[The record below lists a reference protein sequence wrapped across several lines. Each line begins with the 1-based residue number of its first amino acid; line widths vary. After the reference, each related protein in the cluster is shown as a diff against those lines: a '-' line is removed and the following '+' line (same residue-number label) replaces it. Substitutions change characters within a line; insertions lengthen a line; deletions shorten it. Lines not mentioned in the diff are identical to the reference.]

1 MKISDGYIVPVKGDY
16 LKRFGN
22 EEILKKYL
30 NDFDENKTYWVFQN
44 NLPENKQKMF
54 DLFENISAEVT
65 LNNDPATKNEYKFDI
80 NYGRDINTS
89 VSGREK
95 SVNEVLKNMNS
106 MHFNPSDWDRVK
118 GFFKRSN
125 DDIVYNAN
133 LFYASIPS
141 VKLSS
146 EKVINT
152 GDFLFKIGISDYN
165 NTFTM
170 SSTSSSLGRA
180 VKLKNKENSNNAFEY
195 PITDKGVQ
203 DAITNAVQY
212 LAYALDNK
220 EKEDARKKETEE
232 NDKKSETFRN
242 KMLRLINIV
251 NGEFFDLMSTKLNE
265 IEKEEK
271 GSTISIFK
279 RDFDFSSISNDDL
292 EPQNIK
298 DLQIKNSYGVRSEN
312 LAHPNKVSIAL
323 ADVMKTMN
331 DEFFAG
337 SKFKCEFVNDFGK
350 NARYEDPITPYDEYI
365 YYKID
370 IEKYIEEY
378 DDFFNNPETMES
390 NFDKSVDPSK
400 LPGVTVISP
409 ENPDKLSDEEYV
421 KAYEKLNYEYE
432 DALIK
437 KQVTK
442 FDRWKVPYEKVH
454 YVNKGEGSSKTIY
467 SNKYYYKL
475 NTNDVDILNQYVYV
489 RMRRKDKYRR
499 FRTTIINGDIQTSWI
514 LGALSD
520 KALGKIAIH
529 NDFQDENKVDLDTM
543 YVDDISSSP
552 ESYIVKNS
560 LSDEDLIK
568 TTIGAWLES
577 KPWLE
582 DEPECYYNKD
592 LDVYFISFTYNPGI
606 VLDDVEEY
614 ELMMK
619 DDLKGLD
626 IFDYDIFYDDEL
638 DKEYAYVTIKVVKD
652 DLIEEDY
659 E

>member
-65 LNNDPATKNEYKFDI
+65 LNNDPSTKNEYKFDI

-106 MHFNPSDWDRVK
+106 MHFDPSDWDRVK
-118 GFFKRSN
+118 GFFKRSD
-125 DDIVYNAN
+125 DDIVYDTN

-180 VKLKNKENSNNAFEY
+180 VKLKNKENSNDAFEY

-203 DAITNAVQY
+203 DAITSAVQY

-232 NDKKSETFRN
+232 RNESSKTFRN
-242 KMLRLINIV
+242 KMLRLINII
-251 NGEFFDLMSTKLNE
+251 NGEFLYLMETKLNE

-271 GSTISIFK
+271 GSRIAIHK

-298 DLQIKNSYGVRSEN
+298 DLQIKNSYGVYSED

-323 ADVMKTMN
+323 VDVMKTMN
-331 DEFFAG
+331 DKFFAG
-337 SKFKCEFVNDFGK
+337 SKFKCNFVDDFGK
-350 NARYEDPITPYDEYI
+350 NTRYEDPITPYDEYI

-390 NFDKSVDPSK
+390 NFNKSVDPSN

-421 KAYEKLNYEYE
+421 KTYEKLNYEYE
-432 DALIK
+432 TALVK

-475 NTNDVDILNQYVYV
+475 NTNDVDILNQYIYV

-499 FRTTIINGDIQTSWI
+499 FKTTIINGDIQTSWI

-529 NDFQDENKVDLDTM
+529 NNFQDENKVDLDTM

-614 ELMMK
+614 ESMMK

>member
-1 MKISDGYIVPVKGDY
+1 MGE
-16 LKRFGN
+16 L
-22 EEILKKYL
+22 
-30 NDFDENKTYWVFQN
+30 
-44 NLPENKQKMF
+44 
-54 DLFENISAEVT
+54 
-65 LNNDPATKNEYKFDI
+65 
-80 NYGRDINTS
+80 
-89 VSGREK
+89 
-95 SVNEVLKNMNS
+95 SVNPE
-106 MHFNPSDWDRVK
+106 
-118 GFFKRSN
+118 
-125 DDIVYNAN
+125 
-133 LFYASIPS
+133 SIS
-141 VKLSS
+141 
-146 EKVINT
+146 
-152 GDFLFKIGISDYN
+152 
-165 NTFTM
+165 
-170 SSTSSSLGRA
+170 
-180 VKLKNKENSNNAFEY
+180 
-195 PITDKGVQ
+195 
-203 DAITNAVQY
+203 
-212 LAYALDNK
+212 
-220 EKEDARKKETEE
+220 KEDMRK
-232 NDKKSETFRN
+232 
-242 KMLRLINIV
+242 
-251 NGEFFDLMSTKLNE
+251 
-265 IEKEEK
+265 
-271 GSTISIFK
+271 
-279 RDFDFSSISNDDL
+279 
-292 EPQNIK
+292 
-298 DLQIKNSYGVRSEN
+298 
-312 LAHPNKVSIAL
+312 L
-323 ADVMKTMN
+323 ADH
-331 DEFFAG
+331 
-337 SKFKCEFVNDFGK
+337 
-350 NARYEDPITPYDEYI
+350 
-365 YYKID
+365 

>member
-65 LNNDPATKNEYKFDI
+65 LNNDPSTKNEYKFDI

-106 MHFNPSDWDRVK
+106 MHFDPSDWDRVK
-118 GFFKRSN
+118 GFFKRS
-125 DDIVYNAN
+125 DDNIVYNAN

-146 EKVINT
+146 DKVINT
-152 GDFLFKIGISDYN
+152 GDFLFKIGINDNN

-220 EKEDARKKETEE
+220 EKEDARKKDMEE
-232 NDKKSETFRN
+232 NNKKSEKFRD
-242 KMLRLINIV
+242 KMLRLIKIV
-251 NGEFFDLMSTKLNE
+251 NGKFFDLMSTKLKE
-265 IEKEEK
+265 IEKEEQ
-271 GSTISIFK
+271 GSTISFFK
-279 RDFDFSSISNDDL
+279 RDFDFSSTLIDDL
-292 EPQNIK
+292 ESPGLK
-298 DLQIKNSYGVRSEN
+298 DLQLKNSYGVRSEN

-337 SKFKCEFVNDFGK
+337 TKFKCEFVNDFGK
-350 NARYEDPITPYDEYI
+350 NVRYEDPITPYDEYI

-467 SNKYYYKL
+467 SNKCYYKL

-499 FRTTIINGDIQTSWI
+499 FKTTIINDDIQTSWI

-520 KALGKIAIH
+520 KALGKISIH

>member
-65 LNNDPATKNEYKFDI
+65 LNNDPSTKNEYKFDI

-118 GFFKRSN
+118 GFFKRS
-125 DDIVYNAN
+125 DDNIVYNAN

-146 EKVINT
+146 DKVINT
-152 GDFLFKIGISDYN
+152 GDFLFKIGINDNS

-232 NDKKSETFRN
+232 NNKKSEKFRD
-242 KMLRLINIV
+242 KMLRLIKIV
-251 NGEFFDLMSTKLNE
+251 NGKFFDLMTTKLKE
-265 IEKEEK
+265 IEKEEQ

-298 DLQIKNSYGVRSEN
+298 DLQIKNSYGVQSEN
-312 LAHPNKVSIAL
+312 LTHPNKVSIAL

-409 ENPDKLSDEEYV
+409 TDPDKLSDEEYV

-499 FRTTIINGDIQTSWI
+499 FKTTIINGDIQTSWI

-520 KALGKIAIH
+520 KALGKIAI
-529 NDFQDENKVDLDTM
+529 NNNFQDENKVDLDTM

>member
-65 LNNDPATKNEYKFDI
+65 LNNDPSTKNEYKFDI

-106 MHFNPSDWDRVK
+106 MHFDPSDWDRVK
-118 GFFKRSN
+118 GFFKRSD

-165 NTFTM
+165 NTFIM

-180 VKLKNKENSNNAFEY
+180 VKLKNKENSNNVFEY

-220 EKEDARKKETEE
+220 EKEDTRKKDMEE
-232 NDKKSETFRN
+232 NNKKSEKFRD
-242 KMLRLINIV
+242 KMLRLIKIV
-251 NGEFFDLMSTKLNE
+251 NGKFFDLMSTKLKE
-265 IEKEEK
+265 IEKEEQ
-271 GSTISIFK
+271 GSTISFFK
-279 RDFDFSSISNDDL
+279 RDFDFSSTLIDDL
-292 EPQNIK
+292 ESPGLK
-298 DLQIKNSYGVRSEN
+298 DLQLKNSYGVRSEN
-312 LAHPNKVSIAL
+312 LTHPNKVSIAL

-337 SKFKCEFVNDFGK
+337 SKFKCEFVDDFGK

-409 ENPDKLSDEEYV
+409 TDPDKLSDEEYV

-499 FRTTIINGDIQTSWI
+499 FKTTIINGDIQTSWI

>member
-1 MKISDGYIVPVKGDY
+1 
-16 LKRFGN
+16 
-22 EEILKKYL
+22 
-30 NDFDENKTYWVFQN
+30 
-44 NLPENKQKMF
+44 
-54 DLFENISAEVT
+54 
-65 LNNDPATKNEYKFDI
+65 
-80 NYGRDINTS
+80 
-89 VSGREK
+89 
-95 SVNEVLKNMNS
+95 
-106 MHFNPSDWDRVK
+106 
-118 GFFKRSN
+118 
-125 DDIVYNAN
+125 
-133 LFYASIPS
+133 
-141 VKLSS
+141 
-146 EKVINT
+146 
-152 GDFLFKIGISDYN
+152 
-165 NTFTM
+165 M

-180 VKLKNKENSNNAFEY
+180 VKLKNKENSNNVFEY

-203 DAITNAVQY
+203 DAITSAVQY

-251 NGEFFDLMSTKLNE
+251 NGEFFDLMSTKLKE
-265 IEKEEK
+265 IEKEEQ

-298 DLQIKNSYGVRSEN
+298 DLQIKNSYGVQSEN
-312 LAHPNKVSIAL
+312 LTHPNKVSIAL
-323 ADVMKTMN
+323 ANVMKTMN

-337 SKFKCEFVNDFGK
+337 TKFKCEFVNDFGK
-350 NARYEDPITPYDEYI
+350 NVRYEDPITPYDEYI

-409 ENPDKLSDEEYV
+409 TDPDKLSDEEYV
-421 KAYEKLNYEYE
+421 KTYEKLNYEYE

-499 FRTTIINGDIQTSWI
+499 FKTTIINGDIQTSWI

-520 KALGKIAIH
+520 KALGKISIH

>member
-106 MHFNPSDWDRVK
+106 MHFDPSDWDRVK
-118 GFFKRSN
+118 GFFKRS
-125 DDIVYNAN
+125 DDNIVYNAN

-152 GDFLFKIGISDYN
+152 GDFLFKIGINDNN

-180 VKLKNKENSNNAFEY
+180 IKLKNKENSNNAFEF

-232 NDKKSETFRN
+232 NNKKSETFRN

-251 NGEFFDLMSTKLNE
+251 NGEFLYLMETKLKE
-265 IEKEEK
+265 IEKEEQ

-298 DLQIKNSYGVRSEN
+298 DLQIKNSYGVQSEN
-312 LAHPNKVSIAL
+312 LSQPNKVSIAL

-331 DEFFAG
+331 DKFFAG
-337 SKFKCEFVNDFGK
+337 TKFKCEFVNDFGK
-350 NARYEDPITPYDEYI
+350 NVRYEDPITPYDEYI

-409 ENPDKLSDEEYV
+409 TDPDKLSDEEYV

-475 NTNDVDILNQYVYV
+475 NTNDVDILNQYIYV

-499 FRTTIINGDIQTSWI
+499 FRTTIINDDIQTSWI

>member
-106 MHFNPSDWDRVK
+106 MHFDPSDWDRVK
-118 GFFKRSN
+118 GFFKRS
-125 DDIVYNAN
+125 DDNIVYNAN

-152 GDFLFKIGISDYN
+152 GDFLFKIGINDNN

-232 NDKKSETFRN
+232 NDKKSEKFRD
-242 KMLRLINIV
+242 KMLRLIKIV
-251 NGEFFDLMSTKLNE
+251 NGKFFDLMSTKLKE
-265 IEKEEK
+265 IEKEEQ
-271 GSTISIFK
+271 GSTISFFK
-279 RDFDFSSISNDDL
+279 RDFDFSSTLIDDL
-292 EPQNIK
+292 ESPGLK
-298 DLQIKNSYGVRSEN
+298 DLQLKNSYGVRSEN

-409 ENPDKLSDEEYV
+409 TDPDKLSDEEYV

-499 FRTTIINGDIQTSWI
+499 FRTTIINGDIETSWI

-520 KALGKIAIH
+520 KALGKIAV
-529 NDFQDENKVDLDTM
+529 NNNFQDENKVDLDTM

-606 VLDDVEEY
+606 VRDDVEEY

-626 IFDYDIFYDDEL
+626 IFEYVVFYAHERDI
-638 DKEYAYVTIKVVKD
+638 EYAYVTIKVVKD